1 MIESAKMKCKSQPN
15 KLTIHSLLYP
25 VKTLLREEH
34 LRTPI
39 GKLYD
44 HMRVTEVMEDG
55 VLHCKLGG
63 DCVV

>member
-1 MIESAKMKCKSQPN
+1 MIESAKMKCKSQPD

-25 VKTLLREEH
+25 VKTFLREEH

-44 HMRVTEVMEDG
+44 HMRVTKVVEDG
-55 VLHCKLGG
+55 ILHCKLGG
-63 DCVV
+63 DRVV